1 MSCVSGVGDLKKL
14 DSLLLWVFG
23 GQGSALTR
31 GRLLLEKQFERVRG
45 GNLVLVLE
53 IVSIFQLQLF
63 VAFDLETSVNL
74 SFHISLIIMFILNF
88 FVTITLRS
96 NSTRG
101 ARASPIVAA
110 FSILYI
116 LSLLNGK
123 ALEALLNLF
132 LVHFLHWLQFFE
144 NV

>member
-1 MSCVSGVGDLKKL
+1 MSCVSGICDLKKL

-31 GRLLLEKQFERVRG
+31 GRLLLEKQFECVRG
-45 GNLVLVLE
+45 GRLVLVLE

-63 VAFDLETSVNL
+63 VAFDLETTVNL
-74 SFHISLIIMFILNF
+74 SFHISLFINFILDF
-88 FVTITLRS
+88 FVTVTLRR

-110 FSILYI
+110 ISILYI
-116 LSLLNGK
+116 LSLLNSK
-123 ALEALLNLF
+123 ALEALLDLF
-132 LVHFLHWLQFFE
+132 LVHFLH
-144 NV
+144 